1 MRLTRLLAAA
11 LTVVLGA
18 ALYACGGGSTGSV
31 VVQAATPLAIVKPA
45 ASCAGLA
52 SAHGCRPTWAAT
64 VSTRG
69 SSSSAI
75 ATPPVRDSAS

>member
-1 MRLTRLLAAA
+1 MKLTRWLATG

-52 SAHGCRPTWAAT
+52 SVDLSDVGGAG
-64 VSTRG
+64 ST
-69 SSSSAI
+69 I
-75 ATPPVRDSAS
+75 AR